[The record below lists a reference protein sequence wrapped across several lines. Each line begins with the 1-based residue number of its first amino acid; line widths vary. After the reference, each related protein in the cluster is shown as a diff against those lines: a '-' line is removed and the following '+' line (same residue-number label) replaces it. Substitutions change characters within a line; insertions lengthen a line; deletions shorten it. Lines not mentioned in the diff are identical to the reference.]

1 MGDIQGENMDKN
13 EQTNQYF
20 PFYVKMDGTHIVI
33 FGAGAVAARRAAALV
48 KTPCRLT
55 VIAPECGDQM
65 RELLDI
71 HGDRITYVKDT
82 YRGGC
87 LMDEDMDAVI
97 AATDDPKVNEAIY
110 RECRHR
116 DIHINVASDHALC
129 SFYFPATLE
138 TEDGLLLAIASGQAT
153 DETHRKVKALRE
165 KLESELGAKA

>member
-1 MGDIQGENMDKN
+1 MDKK
-13 EQTNQYF
+13 EQTWQYF

-33 FGAGAVAARRAAALV
+33 FGAGAVAARRAAALL
-48 KTPCRLT
+48 KTTCRLT
-55 VIAPECGDQM
+55 VMAPECGEEM
-65 RELLDI
+65 RALLDA
-71 HGDRITYVKDT
+71 HGDRMTYVQEV

-116 DIHINVASDHALC
+116 DIYVNVASDHTLC

-153 DETHRKVKALRE
+153 DETHRKVKEMRE
-165 KLESELGAKA
+165 KLERELGVNVS